1 MAGIWLTDL
10 AAVIRKHTSLRVIEE
25 PGWKTRGHRG
35 MTAYQATIC
44 HHTAGRPTATNPYP
58 SLKTVR
64 DGRPGLK
71 GPLAQLGLQADCAVR
86 VIAAGVCFHAG
97 VVFEQWQNND
107 HALGIEA
114 EHPGGDTPWDPEMY
128 AAYVE
133 LCAGLM
139 KGYAGRYGTW
149 HGIWGHKEIAKPK
162 GRKPDP
168 TFAMPAFRA
177 AVDRFEPPKGTTPN
191 PPEGSLT
198 VGQYEDLK
206 AEIAENADL
215 AGKRWKQ
222 TQDALTAHDHQEDAR
237 YAELHEI
244 HEKVDALTV
253 TAEALTQQLAAVLR
267 SKVPGGASDGSNG

>member
-10 AAVIRKHTSLRVIEE
+10 ADVIRKHTSLRVIEE

-44 HHTAGRPTATNPYP
+44 HHTAGRPTEDNPYP

-64 DGRPGLK
+64 DGRPGLD
-71 GPLAQLGLQADCAVR
+71 GPLAQLGLQGDCAVR

-97 VVFEQWQNND
+97 VVFETWQNND

-114 EHPGGDTPWDPEMY
+114 EHPGGDAPWDPEMY

-133 LCAGLM
+133 LCAGLEA
-139 KGYAGRYGTW
+139 GYAGRHGTW
-149 HGIWGHKEIAKPK
+149 HGTWGHKEIAKPK

-168 TFAMPAFRA
+168 TFSMPALRA

-191 PPEGSLT
+191 PPEGELTMADAASL
-198 VGQYEDLK
+198 EALAK
-206 AEIAENADL
+206 SNADL

-222 TQDALTAHDHQEDAR
+222 TQDAIDAHDRQEDAR
-237 YAELHEI
+237 YTELHTV
-244 HEKVDALTV
+244 HEKVDALTA
-253 TAEALTQQLAAVLR
+253 TAEALTQQLAAVIRRLDAQ
-267 SKVPGGASDGSNG
+267 KPAE